1 MQYYVKFWASCF
13 KKDTNQLDWVQKKI
27 KRMVTGLEN
36 ITSEEK
42 LKELGLFSLELRR
55 LKGTMTAGHREVK
68 IGDGNKQF
76 SMPSMNSSNVK
87 QN

>member
-1 MQYYVKFWASCF
+1 MHYYDQFWALCF
-13 KKDTNQLDWVQKKI
+13 KQDTNQLDWVQKKI
-27 KRMVTGLEN
+27 TRMVAGLEN

-55 LKGTMTAGHREVK
+55 LKGPMTAGYREVK
-68 IGDGNKQF
+68 IGDENKQF
-76 SMPSMNSSNVK
+76 SMPSMNSSNIK